1 MKIVFLLLTFIV
13 TSISFAQKQVFT
25 KSITKNFEVNPQT
38 NFSLI
43 NFNGDIDVEL
53 WTKNEIEI
61 NVVYEVNT
69 VKYKKSDIYIQAFS
83 LEVNKDSAN
92 NLRVASV
99 IDRTYLDH
107 SFNNG
112 RSYYKI
118 NYHLKIPV
126 YLNTSLR
133 NKYGDIHLPELSGSV
148 SVKLSYGKLTVNNLT
163 ADEAKQMPRF
173 DLRYASM
180 TVNKANWLNVDA
192 DYSVVK
198 VKETKAITISSSYSD
213 ITIDDVYS
221 ATLKS
226 RYDKIDFGNIS
237 KLNINMNYSKLNI
250 KFLKSDLQ
258 CIAKYS
264 PFTIHDLYEN
274 FSDIWLDLH
283 YSDATVYVNRLACFN
298 VNTDIDYG
306 KIFLPKRS
314 NVNNYITPTSF
325 KTNGTVGCISGATVN
340 FIAKAKYCD
349 ISIIER

>member
-1 MKIVFLLLTFIV
+1 MKIGFLLLTFILV
-13 TSISFAQKQVFT
+13 SISFAQKQVFT

-38 NFSLI
+38 NFSLT
-43 NFNGDIDVEL
+43 NFNGDINVEL

-61 NVVYEVNT
+61 NVIYEVNT
-69 VKYKKSDIYIQAFS
+69 VKYKKSDIYMQAFS
-83 LEVNKDSAN
+83 MQINKDSEN
-92 NLRVASV
+92 NLRIESL
-99 IDRTYLDH
+99 IDRKYLDN

-112 RSYYKI
+112 RSFYRI

-126 YLNTSLR
+126 YLNTSFR
-133 NKYGDIHLPELSGSV
+133 NKNGDIHLPELSGSV
-148 SVKLSYGKLTVNNLT
+148 YVKLSHGKLIVTNLT
-163 ADEAKQMPRF
+163 ADESKRIPLF
-173 DLRYASM
+173 DLQYASI
-180 TVNKANWLNVDA
+180 TVNKAYWLNIDA
-192 DYSVVK
+192 KFSVVK
-198 VKETKAITISSSYSD
+198 IKETKAVTINSSYSN

-237 KLNINMNYSKLNI
+237 KLNINMNYSILNI

-264 PFTIHDLYEN
+264 PFTIQDLYEK

-283 YSDATVYVNRLACFN
+283 YSDATVYINKLACFN
-298 VNTDIDYG
+298 VNSDIDYG

-314 NVNNYITPTSF
+314 NVNNYISPTSY

-340 FIAKAKYCD
+340 FIAKAQYCD
-349 ISIIER
+349 IKIIER